1 MTIMKVKKGTKS
13 ISKKKQKR
21 HTFEKKMSTCGKQKN
36 NDVNYC
42 NKCIKCL
49 FRISTEKSEKKN
61 KHINCSS
68 SCCYIEVISTTDN
81 ISTQVINEFDFTF
94 NPEFDVT
101 TDFGDKT
108 PAFRPAFDDN
118 NIPINYDSDEEIG
131 IPSAQPDPT
140 SLNYLNE
147 ISEEWEIRKTLEHLC
162 FDILF

>member
-1 MTIMKVKKGTKS
+1 MPIMKVKKGTKS

-101 TDFGDKT
+101 TDYGDKT
-108 PAFRPAFDDN
+108 PAFPHSGLHLMT
-118 NIPINYDSDEEIG
+118 ITYQSIMT
-131 IPSAQPDPT
+131 PT
-140 SLNYLNE
+140 KKSVY
-147 ISEEWEIRKTLEHLC
+147 HLHNQ
-162 FDILF
+162 ILLALTS